1 MLRRFLGSRAVMS
14 VAMIVA
20 VVVAGAAVLAIGKP
34 APATRDYCAD
44 MPDSIGLYQGSSVTV
59 LGVPVG
65 EVTDVELVGTI
76 ARVRFTVRADR
87 RLPEDVGAVTVSD
100 TLIADRKLALI
111 GDEPA
116 HGGWN
121 PGRCITRTLTPK
133 SMSETFDALA
143 QLTDQLN
150 AVDDPAQRDALGSGI
165 AALDRATDG
174 SGEQINAL
182 INSASA
188 ALAAPDAAIGHLGA
202 LLDAV
207 AELTQRA
214 RGGWPQVRETVSGLP
229 QTFNDINVIA
239 FPPIIDLV
247 AALSQVLPQINDV
260 IMMFGSPALRALDS
274 AASLADLLKS
284 GVGSL
289 AELIGMIPAIATGFA
304 TALDPATGRPT
315 LGYAAPKLVLAS
327 PDSGQ
332 VCAAVQAITGQGC
345 LTADNGALTLPP
357 LPVLLAGVSAR

>member
-14 VAMIVA
+14 VAVIISLVVA
-20 VVVAGAAVLAIGKP
+20 AGAALTISRP
-34 APATRDYCAD
+34 TLPTRDYCAD
-44 MPDSIGLYQGSSVTV
+44 MPDSIGLYQGSAVTV
-59 LGVPVG
+59 MGVPVG
-65 EVTDVELVGTI
+65 EVTDVQLVGAH

-87 RLPEDVGAVTVSD
+87 RLPVDVGAVTVSD

-116 HGGWN
+116 EGGWN
-121 PGRCITRTLTPK
+121 PGQCITKTLTPK
-133 SMSETFDALA
+133 SLSETFDALA

-150 AVDDPAQRDALGSGI
+150 AADSPAQRDALGSGI

-182 INSASA
+182 IMSASA
-188 ALAAPDAAIGHLGA
+188 ALAAPDAAIGHIGA

-214 RGGWPQVRETVSGLP
+214 RAGWPKVRETVTGLP
-229 QTFNDINVIA
+229 QAFNDINVIA
-239 FPPIIDLV
+239 FPPIIELV
-247 AALSQVLPQINDV
+247 AALSEVLPQINDV

-274 AASLADLLKS
+274 ASNLADLLKA

-289 AELIGMIPAIATGFA
+289 TELIGMVPAIATGFA
-304 TALDPATGRPT
+304 TAVDPVTGQPT
-315 LGYAAPKLVLAS
+315 LGYAAPKLELAS
-327 PDSGQ
+327 ADSGP
-332 VCAAVQAITGQGC
+332 VCAAIHTITGQGC
-345 LTADNGALTLPP
+345 LTSDNGAVTLPP